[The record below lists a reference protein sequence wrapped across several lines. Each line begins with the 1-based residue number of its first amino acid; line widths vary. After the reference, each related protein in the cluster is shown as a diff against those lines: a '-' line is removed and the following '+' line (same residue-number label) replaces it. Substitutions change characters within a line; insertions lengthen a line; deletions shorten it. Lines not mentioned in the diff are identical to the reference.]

1 MTVRLPTWCPE
12 CGSAA
17 PTVRYNRPC
26 ENVYHDVVVNVERQ
40 ILRSALDW
48 NMEYKR
54 INNLCGGDPYW
65 VTWAEE
71 VLGYERTQQRR
82 VATGL
87 RRTYVAWRGY
97 WVEHSRRT
105 GMGRRKTDG

>member
-26 ENVYHDVVVNVERQ
+26 ENVYHDVVVNV
-40 ILRSALDW
+40 D
-48 NMEYKR
+48 
-54 INNLCGGDPYW
+54 
-65 VTWAEE
+65 
-71 VLGYERTQQRR
+71 RR
-82 VATGL
+82 VVTGL
-87 RRTYVAWRGY
+87 RRAYVARRGY

-105 GMGRRKTDG
+105 GMGRRKTDSRRTGLERRKTNG

>member
-1 MTVRLPTWCPE
+1 MTVRLHTWCPE

-40 ILRSALDW
+40 ILYSALDW
-48 NMEYKR
+48 NVEYKR

-71 VLGYERTQQRR
+71 VLGYERTQQP
-82 VATGL
+82 
-87 RRTYVAWRGY
+87 
-97 WVEHSRRT
+97 RRT
-105 GMGRRKTDG
+105 GVGRRKTDG

>member
-26 ENVYHDVVVNVERQ
+26 ENAYHDVVV
-40 ILRSALDW
+40 SGPPA
-48 NMEYKR
+48 
-54 INNLCGGDPYW
+54 PS
-65 VTWAEE
+65 E
-71 VLGYERTQQRR
+71 VRANRR
-82 VATGL
+82 VVTGL
-87 RRTYVAWRGY
+87 RRAYIAQRGY

>member
-26 ENVYHDVVVNVERQ
+26 ENAYHDVVVGGPLNGT
-40 ILRSALDW
+40 SAVTA
-48 NMEYKR
+48 
-54 INNLCGGDPYW
+54 GD
-65 VTWAEE
+65 
-71 VLGYERTQQRR
+71 RR

-87 RRTYVAWRGY
+87 RRTYITCREY
-97 WVEHSRRT
+97 WVEE
-105 GMGRRKTDG
+105 RRKTDG